1 MGIKIIIDTSFDVS
15 TPEALSGRSCIG
27 ACIIESVILPKIS
40 QVDRSRNESVD
51 VILVVLSLCK
61 YAILKNETVIVTVN
75 DITNTKMLVLLFIS
89 GQGIIGDADL
99 TTAWVY
105 IIFTAK
111 QIYDFVSMLI
121 LVIPGINTREPVYA
135 TKSLA

>member
-1 MGIKIIIDTSFDVS
+1 MGIKIIIDTSFNV
-15 TPEALSGRSCIG
+15 TAPETLGIRSCIG

-40 QVDRSRNESVD
+40 QVDRTRNESVD

-75 DITNTKMLVLLFIS
+75 DITNTKMLVLPFIS
-89 GQGIIGDADL
+89 GQGIIVDIDL

-105 IIFTAK
+105 IILAAK
-111 QIYDFVSMLI
+111 
-121 LVIPGINTREPVYA
+121 
-135 TKSLA
+135 